1 MISLKAKSVGLLRLF
16 RVGTAEDFIA
26 GNCKP
31 IFNLDDYDIP
41 GVPDGMTIDT
51 DGNLWVAVFDGGC
64 LLHINPN
71 TSELLNTIQFPVKQ
85 VVHIFVQRFLWC

>member
-1 MISLKAKSVGLLRLF
+1 MKINAVTFCLTNL
-16 RVGTAEDFIA
+16 
-26 GNCKP
+26 GNGKP
-31 IFNLDDYDIP
+31 IFNLDDHDIP

-71 TSELLNTIQFPVKQ
+71 TSQLLKTIKFPAKQ
-85 VVHIFVQRFLWC
+85 VSTKSEELVI